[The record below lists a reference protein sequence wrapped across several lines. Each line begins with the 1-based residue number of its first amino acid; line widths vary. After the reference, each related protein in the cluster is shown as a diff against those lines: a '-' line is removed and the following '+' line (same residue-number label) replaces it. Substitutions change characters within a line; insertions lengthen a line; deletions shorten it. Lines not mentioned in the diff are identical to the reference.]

1 MKKSYIV
8 VLLLIMSFSLFA
20 CTKAAGTDNIQNGK
34 SAYEIAVDNG
44 FVGSEKEWLLSLK
57 GDKGERGAQGE
68 QGVQGEQGKQGEQGI
83 QGVQGERG
91 EKGEQGKQGQQGIQG
106 ERGAQG
112 EQ

>member
-44 FVGSEKEWLLSLK
+44 FVGSEKEW
-57 GDKGERGAQGE
+57 
-68 QGVQGEQGKQGEQGI
+68 
-83 QGVQGERG
+83 
-91 EKGEQGKQGQQGIQG
+91 
-106 ERGAQG
+106 
-112 EQ
+112 